1 MLWGADAV
9 IKRGL
14 PLCEAQPHNRPMELR
29 HLRYFVAV
37 AEELHFSRAAARLN
51 IATPTLSAQIQGLEA
66 LLGAQLFVRKTRS
79 VALTHVGQ
87 RFLDEAR
94 ATLKQA
100 EHAELVG
107 RRAARGD
114 MGSIAVGYVLSAAC
128 RGYVASSILDF
139 GKLHPDVS
147 FQLRKMET
155 FPQMKA
161 LIDGTLDVG
170 FARAPHRYPTELTGF
185 IIDRQA
191 LWLAIPTGHRL
202 ASRKVIEP
210 AMLTDEHFVATSLEM
225 DVGFWGNIQAI
236 TLPGMSLK
244 VATRVPDAYSV
255 LIAVAAGMG
264 LGVLSESLTNIVVPG
279 VVCRKIVKAAR
290 TSDHVVAYRKN
301 EGAPGIKAFIAQLRA
316 RARSV

>member
-1 MLWGADAV
+1 
-9 IKRGL
+9 
-14 PLCEAQPHNRPMELR
+14 
-29 HLRYFVAV
+29 
-37 AEELHFSRAAARLN
+37 
-51 IATPTLSAQIQGLEA
+51 
-66 LLGAQLFVRKTRS
+66 
-79 VALTHVGQ
+79 
-87 RFLDEAR
+87 
-94 ATLKQA
+94 
-100 EHAELVG
+100 
-107 RRAARGD
+107 

-128 RGYVASSILDF
+128 KGYVASSILDF
-139 GKLHPDVS
+139 SKLHPDVS

-210 AMLTDEHFVATSLEM
+210 AMLADEPFVATSLEM

-244 VATRVPDAYSV
+244 VVTRVPDAYSV
-255 LIAVAAGMG
+255 LISVAAGMG
-264 LGVLSESLTNIVVPG
+264 LGVLSESLTNIAVPG
-279 VVCRKIVKAAR
+279 VICRKIVKAAR
-290 TSDHVVAYRKN
+290 TSDHVVTYRKN

>member
-1 MLWGADAV
+1 
-9 IKRGL
+9 
-14 PLCEAQPHNRPMELR
+14 MELR

-51 IATPTLSAQIQGLEA
+51 IATPTLSSQIQALEA
-66 LLGAQLFVRKTRS
+66 LLGAQLFTRKTRS

-100 EHAELVG
+100 EQAELVG

-114 MGSIAVGYVLSAAC
+114 TGSIAVAYVLSAAC
-128 RGYVASSILDF
+128 GGCVASSIVDF
-139 GKLHPDVS
+139 RKTHPDVS
-147 FQLRKMET
+147 FQLRKMES

-185 IIDRQA
+185 VIDRQA
-191 LWLAIPTGHRL
+191 LWLAMPEEHAL
-202 ASRKVIEP
+202 AQRKVIEP
-210 AMLTDEHFVATSLEM
+210 AMLADEAFVATSLEM
-225 DVGFWGNIQAI
+225 DVGFLGNIAAI
-236 TLPGMSLK
+236 TLPGVSLR
-244 VATRVPDAYSV
+244 VVTRVPDAYSV
-255 LIAVAAGMG
+255 LLSVAAGMG
-264 LGVLSESLTNIVVPG
+264 VGVLSEALTRIAVPG
-279 VVCRKIVKAAR
+279 VVFRKIVKTTR

-301 EGAPGIKAFIAQLRA
+301 EGAPGIKAFIALLRA
-316 RARSV
+316 KARRASSAVPKGVSPT